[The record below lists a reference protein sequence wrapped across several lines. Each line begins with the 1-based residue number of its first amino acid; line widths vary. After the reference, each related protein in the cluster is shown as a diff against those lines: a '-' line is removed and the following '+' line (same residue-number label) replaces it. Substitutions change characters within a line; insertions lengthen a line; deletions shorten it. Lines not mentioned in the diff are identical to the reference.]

1 MDPRI
6 LNQIARKMDQSASLR
21 YPIGYREKPS
31 VVTSAH
37 RAAWIEE
44 IRAAPGALRNAVADL
59 TQNQLDT
66 PYRPGGWTIRQVV
79 HHLPDSHMNAYIRFR
94 WTLTE
99 EAPVIK
105 TYREAQWA
113 ELPDGK
119 SGDIELSLNLLEALH
134 RRWVVLLRSLN
145 EEDWKRTCV
154 HPEDGPRSLENF
166 LAVYAWHGKHHIAHI
181 QSLRER
187 RGWQ

>member
-1 MDPRI
+1 MEQ
-6 LNQIARKMDQSASLR
+6 LESLR
-21 YPIGYREKPS
+21 YPIGRREKPS
-31 VVTSAH
+31 QVTPAH
-37 RAAWIEE
+37 RAAWITA
-44 IRAAPGALRNAVADL
+44 IAAAPAALRKVVAGL
-59 TQNQLDT
+59 SEEQLDT
-66 PYRPGGWTIRQVV
+66 CYRPSGWTIRQVV

-99 EAPVIK
+99 EEPVIK
-105 TYREAQWA
+105 TYREVSWA

-119 SGDIELSLNLLEALH
+119 AGDVELSLNLLEALH
-134 RRWVVLLRSLN
+134 RRWVVLLGALE
-145 EEDWKRTCV
+145 EEDWSRTCV
-154 HPEDGPRSLENF
+154 HPEDGPMSLDDF